1 VITVDHTPT
10 EADVLI
16 CGGGIAGL
24 MAAIRAADAGA
35 KVVVAEKA
43 HTRRSGSGASGN
55 DHFLCYLPEIQGKD
69 LQPLLRLAQDSILG
83 KFNDLSLLIRLFQES
98 FARVKDWENWGIPMR
113 PHGDWEFTGHAFP
126 GKPRLWLKF
135 EGADQKITLTRE
147 ALKRK
152 VQIQNRLIITDVI
165 TGDGGVIGAIGL
177 SLQEEQPILRIFRA
191 KAVILTTGSA
201 NRLYPPVT
209 PGMMFNTVYCP
220 SCTGSGRAVAL
231 RAGATLVNMEIPNR
245 HAGPK
250 YFARAGK
257 ASWIGIFTDASG
269 KAVGPFVEKPT
280 KDSGDITADIWNSVF
295 IDMIRSGRGPVYM
308 DCTGTSAEDLE
319 YMMWGLRHEGAMA
332 MLNHMKAE
340 GIDVR
345 RDRVEFTRYEPFL
358 TGRGIEIN
366 EQGETTI
373 EGLFA
378 AGDEVGNLRAALSGA
393 AVFGWIA
400 GERAASRAKGISSFP
415 TAKES
420 PLVEERVDFFSEIL
434 ERKEGAGWQEVNLA
448 LQQIMNDYAGE
459 VRSETLLNV
468 GVKYLRELRE
478 KARQTVRASNA
489 HTLMRVLETLDLIDC
504 GEAVFLSALERKESR
519 PPHIRSDCPFTNPLL
534 QDRFVTISRE
544 KGDWQVRWRDRR

>member
-1 VITVDHTPT
+1 
-10 EADVLI
+10 
-16 CGGGIAGL
+16 
-24 MAAIRAADAGA
+24 
-35 KVVVAEKA
+35 
-43 HTRRSGSGASGN
+43 
-55 DHFLCYLPEIQGKD
+55 
-69 LQPLLRLAQDSILG
+69 
-83 KFNDLSLLIRLFQES
+83 
-98 FARVKDWENWGIPMR
+98 
-113 PHGDWEFTGHAFP
+113 
-126 GKPRLWLKF
+126 
-135 EGADQKITLTRE
+135 
-147 ALKRK
+147 
-152 VQIQNRLIITDVI
+152 
-165 TGDGGVIGAIGL
+165 
-177 SLQEEQPILRIFRA
+177 
-191 KAVILTTGSA
+191 
-201 NRLYPPVT
+201 
-209 PGMMFNTVYCP
+209 
-220 SCTGSGRAVAL
+220 
-231 RAGATLVNMEIPNR
+231 MEIPNR

-319 YMMWGLRHEGAMA
+319 YMMWGLRHEGATA
-332 MLNHMKAE
+332 MLNYMNAE

-366 EQGETTI
+366 EQGETTV

-400 GERAASRAKGISSFP
+400 GERAASRAKEISSFP

-468 GVKYLRELRE
+468 GVKYLRDLRE
-478 KARQTVRASNA
+478 NARQTVKAPNA
-489 HTLMRVLETLDLIDC
+489 HTLMRALETLDLIDC
-504 GEAVFLSALERKESR
+504 GEAVILERSR
-519 PPHIRSDCPFTNPLL
+519 TKRKPASPHPQRLPLYKPSAAGSVCHD
-534 QDRFVTISRE
+534 QPE
-544 KGDWQVRWRDRR
+544 KGRLAGWMEGPPIKLDGFVKSPSAALRGNFVVAAHLEVRLTPQFLRALHLELFTKPSFR